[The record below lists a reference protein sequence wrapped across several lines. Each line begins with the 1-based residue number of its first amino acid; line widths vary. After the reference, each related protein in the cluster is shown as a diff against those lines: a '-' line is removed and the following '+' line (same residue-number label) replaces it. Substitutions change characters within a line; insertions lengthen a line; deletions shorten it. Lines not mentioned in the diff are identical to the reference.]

1 MRSKSEIMSD
11 IIRAPQE
18 DGVRLEYAD
27 AIEAKDPEYAKY
39 IRRDVAE
46 FPGLIESCAR
56 DNNDSVEPRIA
67 QPFLEHCYD
76 VIFYRGFVEG
86 LVIDP
91 YVFIDR
97 GHRLLEQA
105 PIQKITFRPKD
116 LGGPIPDRRARIP
129 SPIRELTVCPLLDRL
144 PAISFEGSHYQYWQM
159 NDEDIECMLRCQYLS
174 RALLLDLSK
183 VTSFMDP
190 SFADFWKRALSRPE
204 FRKMLRIEAPLF
216 PGEVELIDYDDDWVR
231 RHIAQPMPDAGRELE
246 REHGYLPALHLAN
259 NWRELVLRDHELL
272 VYAQRGQ
279 LPRFPPGAPVTPEMY
294 ERPPSVEHVTSLP

>member
-1 MRSKSEIMSD
+1 MRSKSEIMAD
-11 IIRAPQE
+11 IIRAPEQ
-18 DGVRLEYAD
+18 DSLRLEYAS
-27 AIEAKDPEYAKY
+27 AIELKDPDYAKY
-39 IRRDVAE
+39 IRKQVTD
-46 FPGLIESCAR
+46 FPGLIER
-56 DNNDSVEPRIA
+56 RGRPYDSPVEKRIA
-67 QPFLEHCYD
+67 ESVQIPTYD

-97 GHRLLEQA
+97 GHLLLEQH
-105 PIQKITFRPKD
+105 PIQKVTFRPKD

-190 SFADFWKRALSRPE
+190 SFADFWTRAFSRPE

-216 PGEVELIDYDDDWVR
+216 PGEVEMIDYDDDWVR

-279 LPRFPPGAPVTPEMY
+279 LPRFPTGVPVTPEMY
-294 ERPPSVEHVTSLP
+294 ERPPSVEHIIALP